1 MDVTTLGGALRR
13 SCRTWPN
20 KVAMLYPDGKEFA
33 SITYEQLEH
42 RVRGYCQALLDW
54 GVKRGD
60 RVALQSENCVE
71 WALIDWA
78 CRCLGVVLVPI
89 YPTLPAD
96 QTEYIVRDAQC
107 FGVISSTPEQQEKV
121 ASIDLPKRLIA
132 ELANDAAHTEMPVD
146 QWEQEV
152 DAADPE
158 DVTTFI
164 YTSGTTGNPKGAML
178 PHRAILHVCKFVD
191 DYLPLNHDDTFLTF
205 LPMSHVYERV
215 AGQALPVFMGATIAY
230 SKGLASLGNELKV
243 IKPTILLC
251 VPRFLEAT
259 MDKILD
265 GVRKKKPIE
274 QRLFFWALDQ
284 GAKRAE
290 GKFAPFAGLLDK
302 LVGEKI
308 RAHTGGR
315 IRFFVS
321 GGAALPPHVARFY
334 MAFRLTVL
342 QGWGLTE
349 TSAGT
354 TLNWPER
361 NKYWTVGEP
370 LGMELKIAEDGEIL
384 TRGPGLM
391 LGYWN
396 LPEETAQAIDAEGW
410 FHTGDIGEFEGA
422 SLKIT
427 DRKKDLLVLANGKN
441 VAPQK
446 IENLLKESHLIQEA
460 VLFGDGNEYV
470 YGLILPNLE
479 RLRAHLRDTTS
490 TDEAL
495 VASEAARSAIKAEV
509 DQVNRNLAD
518 FERVKRHALLAAQ
531 FSIETGELTP
541 SLKVK
546 RKVVFAKYKEI
557 LDTLVR
563 S

>member
-1 MDVTTLGGALRR
+1 
-13 SCRTWPN
+13 
-20 KVAMLYPDGKEFA
+20 MLYPDGKEFA
-33 SITYEQLEH
+33 SLTYEQLEH

-132 ELANDAAHTEMPVD
+132 ELAKDAARTEMPVD
-146 QWEQEV
+146 QWEQEI
-152 DAADPE
+152 DAAGPE

-191 DYLPLNHDDTFLTF
+191 DNLPLNHHDTFLTF

-290 GKFAPFAGLLDK
+290 GKFAPFAGILDK